1 MDAARSDEELD
12 VQMADVDL
20 GVLDGP
26 GAPWRHAADEPGEE
40 AVTNED
46 GDEPEDEGDDKD
58 EEDDEDSDEEDSDDD
73 DEDEDDVA
81 EVESGTD
88 R

>member
-1 MDAARSDEELD
+1 MDAARIDEELD
-12 VQMADVDL
+12 VRMADADL

-26 GAPWRHAADEPGEE
+26 GASWRHAADEPDEE

-46 GDEPEDEGDDKD
+46 GDEPEDEGDDED
-58 EEDDEDSDEEDSDDD
+58 EEDDEDGDDEDEDDD
-73 DEDEDDVA
+73 DEDEDDDA
-81 EVESGTD
+81 EVESGSA